1 VDEPAARD
9 PEALSPAA
17 PTADARAQDALLA
30 AALLAVD
37 PQVLGGVRLQAQ
49 AGPAR
54 DAWLA
59 ALLALLPAGAPWRR
73 LPQHASDDR
82 LLGGIDLPATL
93 AAGRPVLQQ
102 GVLAA
107 ADGGTLLVAMAERLS
122 AAHAAHLCAALDQ
135 HAVRIERDGI
145 TAHTPTRF
153 VVVALDEALPDDTP
167 LSPALADRLALW
179 LDLTP
184 LSHRSLPAADAE
196 LQAAVQRAR
205 DTVAQV
211 QVGEELVQAL
221 CAATLA
227 LGVDAPRAAWFAV
240 RAARASAA
248 LFGRSVAEADDAA
261 LAARL
266 VLGPRATRQPVP
278 ADEQPPPDPP
288 ADPPEQPPE
297 EPPDDAPEDQPPP
310 DRTPQEVA
318 ELQEQVIAAATAA
331 IPAGLLARLASGE
344 TARDRRHSAG
354 RVGASSAS
362 RLRGRPLGARRGA
375 PQGGARLHLI
385 ATLRAAAPWQ
395 RARRQ
400 LLSASGAGA
409 ADTPRVL
416 VRADDFH
423 VRRFEQ
429 RRTTTTL
436 FAVDASGSSALYRLA
451 EAKGAVELLLAECYV
466 RRDQVAVLTFRG
478 QGAELL
484 LPPTRS
490 LVRAKRALAGMPGGG
505 GTPLA
510 AGLDAVAQLAD
521 QVRRSGST
529 PVVVVL
535 TDGRANVARNGEGGR
550 TQAAADALQAA
561 RALRARGGH
570 VLLVDTSVRPE
581 PAALAL
587 AVALG
592 ARYLALPQADAQT
605 LSRAVHGGPGGT
617 RGGG

>member
-1 VDEPAARD
+1 VD
-9 PEALSPAA
+9 AA
-17 PTADARAQDALLA
+17 PERSADAQLA

-37 PQVLGGVRLQAQ
+37 PLGLGGVRLQAQ
-49 AGPAR
+49 AGPVR

-59 ALLALLPAGAPWRR
+59 TLQTLLPAGAPWRR

-135 HAVRIERDGI
+135 HAVRVERDGI

-153 VVVALDEALPDDTP
+153 AVVALDEALPDDTP
-167 LSPALADRLALW
+167 VSPALADRLALW
-179 LDLTP
+179 LDLSA
-184 LSHRSLPAADAE
+184 LSHRE
-196 LQAAVQRAR
+196 LQAPDDGLQATVQHARA
-205 DTVAQV
+205 TLQQV
-211 QVGEELVQAL
+211 VVGDELVQAL

-248 LFGRSVAEADDAA
+248 LFGRTVAEADDAS

-266 VLGPRATRQPVP
+266 VLGPRATQQPVP
-278 ADEQPPPDPP
+278 QEDQAPPDTPEPPPDTPPDPP
-288 ADPPEQPPE
+288 ET
-297 EPPDDAPEDQPPP
+297 PPDEPPP
-310 DRTPQEVA
+310 DLSPQEVA
-318 ELQEQVIAAATAA
+318 ELQDQVIAAAAAA

-344 TARDRRHSAG
+344 TARDRHSSSG
-354 RVGASSAS
+354 RAGASSAS
-362 RLRGRPLGARRGA
+362 RLRGRPLGARRGP

-395 RARRQ
+395 RVRR
-400 LLSASGAGA
+400 LL
-409 ADTPRVL
+409 TPDAPTRVL

-521 QVRRSGST
+521 QVRRSGAT

-550 TQAAADALQAA
+550 TQAAADALSAA

-587 AVALG
+587 AVAMG
-592 ARYLALPQADAQT
+592 ARYLALPQADAQA
-605 LSRAVHGGPGGT
+605 LSRAVNGG
-617 RGGG
+617 RG